1 MQPSGR
7 PHPSVWVEAAGRTS
21 GHDRHGGVTVGP
33 AGRDEEFSSF
43 VREHRAALVGA
54 ARLLT
59 AGDEGWAEDVV
70 QTTLTRLYLRWR
82 QVRRADNRF
91 AYARTALTH
100 AFIDETR
107 RAHRRRELSAQE
119 PRDPGASAPTGADHE
134 TRAVVADA
142 LAGLAPRQ
150 RAVVVLRHWLDLDVA
165 ETARVLG
172 CSPGTVK
179 SQNARALAHLREVL
193 DVALHPATEE
203 TR

>member
-1 MQPSGR
+1 MR
-7 PHPSVWVEAAGRTS
+7 AAE
-21 GHDRHGGVTVGP
+21 
-33 AGRDEEFSSF
+33 RDEEFTSF
-43 VREHRAALVGA
+43 VREHRDALLGV

-59 AGDEGWAEDVV
+59 AGDGPWAEDVV
-70 QTTLTRLYLRWR
+70 QATLTRLYLRWR

-91 AYARTALTH
+91 GYARTALTH

-107 RAHRRRELSAQE
+107 RAHRRRELAAAHPLE
-119 PRDPGASAPTGADHE
+119 PGSYADRAPTQPDHE
-134 TRAVVADA
+134 LRSVVADA
-142 LAGLAPRQ
+142 LAALPPRQ

-179 SQNARALAHLREVL
+179 SQNARALQHLRDRL
-193 DVALHPATEE
+193 GASLQTTPEE